1 MNTKEIKPFNTYYD
15 FIEERN
21 MWLCSIGKGGFL
33 IVCREV
39 GETKRLAFQSALKS
53 FLILKKE
60 NPSIIENML
69 NDYNKLKRKYKGLN
83 KEINPDLIN
92 KKPMKTLLTT
102 ILLFICIQ
110 VIGQKD
116 SIETYQQENEYGSI
130 DIYNKRNMDERI
142 SFWYDSEGI
151 VLQLPVKFNTLTL
164 SDFVNYWKEYKQE
177 CYNDST
183 CMDRSTYLCYNNKTI
198 IRQDSCGLDQSYV
211 MYCDILESKREIIY
225 IHKDPNNFLEFM
237 EYLETKIK

>member
-21 MWLCSIGKGGFL
+21 MWLCNIGKGGIL

-39 GETKRLAFQSALKS
+39 GETKSLAFQSALKS

-60 NPSIIENML
+60 NPSIIENIL
-69 NDYNKLKRKYKGLN
+69 NGYNKLKRNHKGLN

-102 ILLFICIQ
+102 ILLLICLCS
-110 VIGQKD
+110 VGQNDTSVNNQYYNYFKGRN
-116 SIETYQQENEYGSI
+116 IEFEYDKVNKYIFLDIELGELDNNNLIKTLI
-130 DIYNKRNMDERI
+130 D
-142 SFWYDSEGI
+142 
-151 VLQLPVKFNTLTL
+151 
-164 SDFVNYWKEYKQE
+164 YWKEYKQA
-177 CYNDST
+177 CYKDST
-183 CMDRSTYLCYNNKTI
+183 AIYYWTI
-198 IRQDSCGLDQSYV
+198 
-211 MYCDILESKREIIY
+211 CDWDCIDIPCEKGDKDFFGNECPEY
-225 IHKDPNNFLEFM
+225 WIHKDPNNFLEFM

>member
-1 MNTKEIKPFNTYYD
+1 MNTEEIKPFNTYYD

-39 GETKRLAFQSALKS
+39 GETKSLAFQSALKS

-60 NPSIIENML
+60 NPSIIENIL
-69 NDYNKLKRKYKGLN
+69 NGYNKLKRNHKGLN

-102 ILLFICIQ
+102 ILLLICLCS
-110 VIGQKD
+110 VGQNDTSVNNQYYNYFKGRN
-116 SIETYQQENEYGSI
+116 IEFEYDKVNKYIFLDIELGELDNNNLIKTLI
-130 DIYNKRNMDERI
+130 D
-142 SFWYDSEGI
+142 
-151 VLQLPVKFNTLTL
+151 
-164 SDFVNYWKEYKQE
+164 YWKEYKQA

-183 CMDRSTYLCYNNKTI
+183 LLKHQHFMPEGENMCLMDW
-198 IRQDSCGLDQSYV
+198 SCLYEHH
-211 MYCDILESKREIIY
+211 YHDIWT
-225 IHKDPNNFLEFM
+225 HKDSNNFLEFM

>member
-39 GETKRLAFQSALKS
+39 GETKSLAFQSALKS

-60 NPSIIENML
+60 NPSIIENIL
-69 NDYNKLKRKYKGLN
+69 NGYNKLKRNHKGLN

-102 ILLFICIQ
+102 TLILILLCSCSNNNSIKKEK
-110 VIGQKD
+110 VITKKVEVKKYNDLSEQLL
-116 SIETYQQENEYGSI
+116 YENF
-130 DIYNKRNMDERI
+130 DIYM
-142 SFWYDSEGI
+142 
-151 VLQLPVKFNTLTL
+151 KFQNQILM
-164 SDFVNYWKEYKQE
+164 
-177 CYNDST
+177 YND
-183 CMDRSTYLCYNNKTI
+183 LFIKYNSKFMYYSNKN
-198 IRQDSCGLDQSYV
+198 
-211 MYCDILESKREIIY
+211 DIVNMQIY
-225 IHKDPNNFLEFM
+225 IDSL
-237 EYLETKIK
+237 KIAHYKSIAIKELLYSEISNK